1 MPSEIVLTNDKHY
14 NDIASAIRNK
24 NGLSTLY
31 KPSEMAEAINALVV
45 GGTITLQNK
54 TVNPSEETQTITHDT
69 GYMGL
74 GEVTVTPILTET
86 KTVTENGNVYP
97 TTGKYLTRV
106 TVNVPQGGEINNQNK
121 SVTPTE
127 SQQSVTYDDGYTGL
141 GTVTVGAISSTYV
154 GSGITQRSS
163 TDLTASGATVTV
175 PAGYYSTQASKAVAS
190 GSAGTPTATK
200 GTVSNHSISVT
211 PSVTNTTGYI
221 TGGTKTGTAVTVSA
235 SELVSGKKEITA
247 NGDNI
252 DVTNY
257 AQVKVAIPG
266 DTPTIDELTVTP
278 SESEQTFNSSSVT
291 GYKPVTVSAISST
304 YVGSGITQ
312 RSSTDL
318 TASGATVTVPAGYY
332 STQASK
338 AVSSG
343 SATGPSS
350 LTASSATISTST
362 NTITLTKTGVTTTP
376 TVSAG
381 YVSSATSSTATVAL
395 TASVTT
401 KAATTY
407 TPGTTDQT
415 ISSGTYLT
423 GTQTISGDSDL
434 VAGNIKQG
442 VTIFGVEGTYSG
454 SGASLQTKSVD
465 PTESEQEVTPDSGYD
480 GLSKV
485 TVGAISSYY
494 VGSSIMRASA
504 LVPSS
509 IGTHT
514 DTYYV
519 INMAPVDSFYFTT
532 AQPGWFPRDQFGNA
546 TTNQVLAG
554 ATFSSSEGLNIEGA
568 IVTKSSTDLTASGST
583 VTVPAG
589 YYASSAS
596 KSVASGSATNSGTAS
611 ASSAT
616 ITTGTNTITL
626 SKAVSITPTV
636 SAGYVSSG
644 TAGNVTVSLTGSATI
659 DPTPTASGK
668 TVTIPAGYYTEST
681 TKDVS
686 TGSATGPSSLSGS
699 SATISTGTN
708 TITLT
713 KTGVTTTPTV
723 SAGYVSSATASTATV
738 ALTASVTVD
747 PTPTASGA
755 TVTVP
760 AGYYSSQT
768 TKSVTTMTLP
778 QTTSSSATSGYTK
791 IVEIGR
797 NTTNR
802 YINIPAGYNSTASY
816 YQINAIPDGSA
827 TAPASISG
835 TSATVSTGTN
845 TLTLTKTVS
854 VTPSVSAGYVSS
866 GTAGNSSVSLTASVT
881 TQGTRTITPTTSNQ
895 TINSGTYITGTQTI
909 AGDANLIASNIKSG
923 TSIFG
928 VSGSYSG
935 IDTSDATAAATDI
948 VDGKTAYVD
957 GRKVEGSLVI
967 QKYYTGSSAPSS
979 SLGNNGDIYFQS

>member
-45 GGTITLQNK
+45 GGTITLQDK

-74 GEVTVTPILTET
+74 GEVTVTPILTEV

-106 TVNVPQGGEINNQNK
+106 TVNVPQGGGVNNQNK

-163 TDLTASGATVTV
+163 TDLTASGATITV
-175 PAGYYSTQASKAVAS
+175 PAGYYSTQASKAVTS

-221 TGGTKTGTAVTVSA
+221 TGSTKTGTAVTVSA

-257 AQVKVAIPG
+257 AQVKVAVSG
-266 DTPTIDELTVTP
+266 DSPVIDTLSVTPT
-278 SESEQTFNSSSVT
+278 ESEQTFNSSSVT
-291 GYKPVTVSAISST
+291 GYKPVTVGAISST
-304 YVGSGITQ
+304 YIGSGITQ

-332 STQASK
+332 SEQASK
-338 AVSSG
+338 SVSSMTLPTEASTGYSGTLKATVSRSTSHQYINIPTGYNNSAAYYKIEAVRNG
-343 SATGPSS
+343 SATNNGSYS
-350 LTASSATISTST
+350 HGGATLTTGNGI
-362 NTITLTKTGVTTTP
+362 ITLTKTISVTPSVNPGYISSGTAGNI
-376 TVSAG
+376 TVS
-381 YVSSATSSTATVAL
+381 L
-395 TASVTT
+395 ASDVNI

-423 GTQTISGDSDL
+423 GTQTISGDADL

-454 SGASLQTKSVD
+454 AGVSLQTKSVS
-465 PTESEQEVTPDSGYD
+465 PTESQQEVTPDSGYD

-485 TVGAISSYY
+485 TVGAISSTY
-494 VGSSIMRASA
+494 VGSGIDRN
-504 LVPSS
+504 
-509 IGTHT
+509 
-514 DTYYV
+514 D
-519 INMAPVDSFYFTT
+519 
-532 AQPGWFPRDQFGNA
+532 
-546 TTNQVLAG
+546 
-554 ATFSSSEGLNIEGA
+554 
-568 IVTKSSTDLTASGST
+568 STDLTASGAT

-589 YYASSAS
+589 YYAEAAS
-596 KSVASGSATNSGTAS
+596 KSITSGSATNSGTAS

-636 SAGYVSSG
+636 SAGYISSG
-644 TAGNVTVSLTGSATI
+644 TTGNVTVSLTGSATI

-681 TKDVS
+681 TKDIS

-713 KTGVTTTPTV
+713 KTGITTTPTV

-738 ALTASVTVD
+738 ALTASVTVN

-755 TVTVP
+755 TVTIP
-760 AGYYSSQT
+760 AGYYSEATS
-768 TKSVTTMTLP
+768 KSVTTGSVSTPTASKGTVSNHSISVTPSVDVTEGYVAGSTKTGTAVTVSASELVSGTL
-778 QTTSSSATSGYTK
+778 TISSSGTK
-791 IVEIGR
+791 DV
-797 NTTNR
+797 TN
-802 YINIPAGYNSTASY
+802 YSSASV
-816 YQINAIPDGSA
+816 AAGSA

-854 VTPSVSAGYVSS
+854 VTPSVSAGYISS

-895 TINSGTYITGTQTI
+895 TITSGTYITGTQTI

-928 VSGSYSG
+928 VSGSYAG
-935 IDTSDATAAATDI
+935 IDTSDATATAGDI
-948 VDGKTAYVD
+948 INGLTAYAD
-957 GRKVEGSLVI
+957 GRKLEGSLIV
-967 QKYYTGSSAPSS
+967 QKYYTGSTAPSG